1 MRTAIRHLP
10 LYLLS
15 FALSSSAF
23 AAEAKGDAMPGKV
36 SYYEHIRPMFQ
47 AKCQGC
53 HQPAK
58 AKADYIMTEVAALI
72 AGGENGAA
80 IVPGKPEESYLL

>member
-10 LYLLS
+10 LYLLP
-15 FALSSSAF
+15 FALSSSAL
-23 AAEAKGDAMPGKV
+23 AAEPKGDAMPEKV

-58 AKADYIMTEVAALI
+58 ENSDYIKTEFAALI
-72 AGGENGAA
+72 AGG
-80 IVPGKPEESYLL
+80 